1 MTQSLDRPSSVTR
14 LLVVDDDLVQR
25 RLIAKMAHQ
34 AGHEVL
40 EAKSVAAA
48 EVFLARAAQAGSP
61 IDCVTVDL
69 GLSDGVGAD
78 VLHLIA
84 EHCPQAQVLLV
95 AGKWAARSNDT
106 LDVARDNGLEVHD
119 VFTKPIDLV
128 ALRASLWRAR
138 EVLWARRDAA

>member
-1 MTQSLDRPSSVTR
+1 MTQSQDSSVTR

-25 RLIAKMAHQ
+25 RLIARMAAQ

-40 EAKSVAAA
+40 EADSVAAA
-48 EVFLARAAQAGSP
+48 EARLAEAAAKGAQ

-69 GLSDGVGAD
+69 GLSDGRGAD

-84 EHCPQAQVLLV
+84 EYFSHAQVLLV
-95 AGKWAARSNDT
+95 TGESGRSLEDT
-106 LDVARDNGLEVHD
+106 RRVARDDKLEVHD
-119 VFTKPIDLV
+119 VFIKPIDLV
-128 ALRASLWRAR
+128 ALRASLWRVR

>member
-1 MTQSLDRPSSVTR
+1 MTQSQDSSVTR

-25 RLIAKMAHQ
+25 RLIARMAAQ

-40 EAKSVAAA
+40 EADSVAAA
-48 EVFLARAAQAGSP
+48 EARLAETAAKGAQ

-69 GLSDGVGAD
+69 GLSDGRGAD

-84 EHCPQAQVLLV
+84 EYFSHAQVLLV
-95 AGKWAARSNDT
+95 TGESGRSLEDT
-106 LDVARDNGLEVHD
+106 RRVARDDKLEVHD
-119 VFTKPIDLV
+119 VFIKPIDLV
-128 ALRASLWRAR
+128 ALRASLWRVR